1 MSIIYLFVCGIVR
14 SVPIVSEWLGQLDNK
29 YYHSKVPE
37 YIDYSVKYN
46 K

>member
-1 MSIIYLFVCGIVR
+1 MSVYRIRKYVR
-14 SVPIVSEWLGQLDNK
+14 VVSDWLEQLDKK

>member
-1 MSIIYLFVCGIVR
+1 MSVYRIRKYVR
-14 SVPIVSEWLGQLDNK
+14 VVSEWLGQLDNK